1 MEKLVRVYQHLDVA
15 KIKPNLLIYG
25 ELGGACANC
34 DQLDVKLELPRCPSC
49 QNDFKY
55 VAFRNIK
62 VHIPKVLKLLEQNS
76 QVKII
81 DFDDYKQAEGFNK
94 AKEFFK

>member
-1 MEKLVRVYQHLDVA
+1 MDKLVRVYQHLDVT
-15 KIKPNLLIYG
+15 KIKPHLLIYG
-25 ELGGACANC
+25 DLGGACAHC
-34 DQLDVKLELPRCPSC
+34 SEMDVKLESPRCPSC

-55 VAFRNIK
+55 VSFRNIK
-62 VHIPKVLKLLEQNS
+62 VHIPKVLKLLEQNP

-94 AKEFFK
+94 AKEFLK

>member
-15 KIKPNLLIYG
+15 KIKPHLLIYG
-25 ELGGACANC
+25 DLGGACAHCNHM
-34 DQLDVKLELPRCPSC
+34 DVKLESPRCPSC

-62 VHIPKVLKLLEQNS
+62 VHIPKVFKLLEQNP

-94 AKEFFK
+94 AKEFLK